1 MSLVRLL
8 KLKSK
13 AKEVPHPIVVER
25 EIPIVLGRYQ
35 VRMKDMGREIY
46 LENFL
51 RSLRK
56 PKDYVFSRFYLV
68 DEHPLGLQFA
78 PTLEKALD
86 WFKGTKYPK
95 DGYLSIAWGENLTYT
110 CGFCDHKN
118 TEPFQVTKVEKVILS
133 GHSPFPWKMEGWR
146 VSEVEAESMGKGN
159 PSKIIE
165 LTKTYPVIK
174 WHSGRNKYICR
185 RCADQFK
192 EISRE
197 EEVTDYAIFPC
208 DS

>member
-1 MSLVRLL
+1 MSLVSL
-8 KLKSK
+8 LKSK
-13 AKEVPHPIVVER
+13 SRAKEVPHPEVVER

-46 LENFL
+46 LETFL
-51 RSLRK
+51 KSVRK
-56 PKDYVFSRFYLV
+56 PKDRIFSRFYLL

-86 WFKGTKYPK
+86 WFAGTKYPK
-95 DGYLSIAWGENLTYT
+95 DGYLSIAWGHNLTFI
-110 CGFCDHKN
+110 CGFCDHKK

-133 GHSPFPWKMEGWR
+133 GNSPFPWKMEGWR
-146 VSEVEAESMGKGN
+146 VSEIETQSMGKGN
-159 PSKIIE
+159 PSKIIDI
-165 LTKTYPVIK
+165 TKIYPVIK
-174 WHSGRNKYICR
+174 WHSGKNRYICH

-192 EISRE
+192 KIGRE
-197 EEVTDYAIFPC
+197 EEVTGYAIFPG